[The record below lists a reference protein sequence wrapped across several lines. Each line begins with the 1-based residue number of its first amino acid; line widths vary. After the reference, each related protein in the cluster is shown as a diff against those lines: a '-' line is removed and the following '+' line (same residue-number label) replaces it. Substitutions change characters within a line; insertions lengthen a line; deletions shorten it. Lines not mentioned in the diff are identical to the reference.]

1 MEVFHT
7 ESISE
12 SDFALI
18 LSILRR
24 GGVIGFPTDT
34 AYGLGADPSNE
45 TALDRI
51 FKIKGRRETK
61 PILLLVAS
69 IAMAETVS
77 VPNPVF
83 YQVAQQFWPGPLT
96 MILPAKAF
104 VSAKVTAGTKT
115 VGIRWPV
122 SPWATKLIQRFGGAI
137 TATSANRSG
146 LPTTVTSDEV
156 WAQLGN
162 SVDVLIDGGT
172 LPARSGSTLLD
183 LTADLPVLLREGPI
197 SFESLHEFFKGRIR
211 RQVA

>member
-24 GGVIGFPTDT
+24 GGVIAFPTDT
-34 AYGLGADPSNE
+34 AYGLGADPLNE

-51 FKIKGRRETK
+51 FKIKGRAETK
-61 PILLLVAS
+61 PILLLVGS
-69 IAMAETVS
+69 IAMAETMS
-77 VPNPVF
+77 EPNPIF

-96 MILPAKAF
+96 MILPAKEF
-104 VSAKVTAGTKT
+104 VSVKVTAGTKT
-115 VGIRWPV
+115 VGLRWPV
-122 SPWATKLIQRFGGAI
+122 SPWAAKLIDRFGGAI

-146 LPTTVTSDEV
+146 RPTAVTAEEV
-156 WAQLGN
+156 RVELGN
-162 SVDVLIDGGT
+162 SIDVLIDGGT
-172 LPARSGSTLLD
+172 LPSRSGSTLLD

-197 SFESLHEFFKGRIR
+197 SFESLQDFFKGEIR